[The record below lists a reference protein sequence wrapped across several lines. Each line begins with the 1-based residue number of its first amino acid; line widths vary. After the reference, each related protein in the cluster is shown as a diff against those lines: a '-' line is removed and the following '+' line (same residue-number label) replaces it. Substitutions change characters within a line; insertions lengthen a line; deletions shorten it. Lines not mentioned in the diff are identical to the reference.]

1 MGDIVISNLAELG
14 DDEARQ
20 ATGIFVEG
28 FYDMLRF
35 FSADPVRLA
44 KALEHA
50 LVKEQIY
57 VAMEGEKVLGI
68 FAYSVGQK
76 RPFRFNLTV
85 LRHTLGWIKGGL
97 FYHFVRQELGK
108 PLDLADRQCYFE
120 AVATAKEARG
130 RGVAS
135 LLNNELISRLGYE
148 DYILEVVD
156 TNIAAIRL
164 YEKLG
169 YTEFRRKPQR
179 WFRKQAGF
187 NARIYMRWMPNENHL
202 GG

>member
-1 MGDIVISNLAELG
+1 MGDFVIKNLAELG
-14 DDEARQ
+14 DAQVRQ
-20 ATGIFVEG
+20 AADVFVEG
-28 FYDMLRF
+28 FYDSLRF
-35 FSADPVRLA
+35 FSTDRGKLA

-50 LVKEQIY
+50 LVKERFF
-57 VAMEGEKVLGI
+57 VALEEGNVVGI
-68 FAYSVGQK
+68 FAYSAGRK
-76 RPFRFNLTV
+76 RPFRFEWAA
-85 LRHTLGWIKGGL
+85 LRRELGWFRGTL
-97 FYHFVRQELGK
+97 FYNLVRQELEK

-135 LLNNELISRLGYE
+135 RLNKELISRLNYE

-156 TNIAAIRL
+156 TNMTAIRL

-169 YTEFRRKPQR
+169 YIEFRRKPQR

-187 NARIYMRWMPNENHL
+187 NARIYMRWMGDKGDL

>member
-14 DDEARQ
+14 NDEVRQ

-35 FSADPVRLA
+35 FSTDPVKLA

-50 LVKEQIY
+50 LVKEQIF

-108 PLDLADRQCYFE
+108 PLGLADRQCYFE

-169 YTEFRRKPQR
+169 YVEFRRKPQR
-179 WFRKQAGF
+179 WFRKQSGF
-187 NARIYMRWMPNENHL
+187 NARIYMRWMPNKDHL